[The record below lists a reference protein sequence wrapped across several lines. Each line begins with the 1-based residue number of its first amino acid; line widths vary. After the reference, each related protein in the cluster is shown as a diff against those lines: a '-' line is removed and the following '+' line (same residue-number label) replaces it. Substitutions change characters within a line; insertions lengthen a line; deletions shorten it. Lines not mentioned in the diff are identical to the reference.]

1 MLRYYT
7 SVFVAG
13 VEHKWRTISVAD
25 FAPHLE
31 NSGFERELMIKIISM
46 ISKN

>member
-7 SVFVAG
+7 LVFVSG
-13 VEHKWRTISVAD
+13 VEHKWRTISMVG

>member
-13 VEHKWRTISVAD
+13 VEHKWRMITMAD

-31 NSGFERELMIKIISM
+31 NSEFERELMIKIISM